1 MGELM
6 GASFRLS
13 AATVMVILLVLLK
26 AVHAAA
32 GIADLTALDN
42 PLPNGSRRG
51 RLKSRPIAAPRVMPY
66 PGKILLLG
74 DSLGASLEDALT
86 TAFAALQIEFEY
98 AGFAGTGPLT
108 DQGEFW
114 QSELDSK
121 LAEFVPD
128 VVIFQAS
135 GNYNIG
141 EGDPYLTEEGNV
153 VEHCTAEFFSMWQHE
168 VLHLVARAEHHAATT
183 MLVTAPVVADHADSH
198 NHVNEHNAGY
208 ANIARKTGAV
218 LVDWNE
224 LLAPDGEF
232 QSTLTVDG
240 FAIPLRSPD
249 GLHFAPPALPY
260 IADWLV
266 REVLGGPP
274 LVSTALY

>member
-1 MGELM
+1 M

-42 PLPNGSRRG
+42 PLPNGSKRG

-141 EGDPYLTEEGNV
+141 GADPFVGSNGV
-153 VEHCTAEFFSMWQHE
+153 AVEHRSEEFFE
-168 VLHLVARAEHHAATT
+168 VWNRHVNALIDLAEAGGADTL
-183 MLVTAPVVADHADSH
+183 LVTAPVVADVASSH
-198 NHVNEHNAGY
+198 PVSDQHNTGY
-208 ANIARKTGAV
+208 VRLARKTAAE
-218 LVDWNE
+218 LLDWNQ
-224 LLAPDGEF
+224 LLAPGGTLRETISADGID
-232 QSTLTVDG
+232 L
-240 FAIPLRSPD
+240 PLRHAD
-249 GLHFAPPALPY
+249 GLHFAPVAFPVV
-260 IADWLV
+260 ADWLV
-266 REVLGGPP
+266 GEFAGPAI
-274 LVSTALY
+274 TT